1 MGDTI
6 NLRVFHYILI
16 IFGKAMYR
24 TFLLILI
31 KDEKLT
37 MFDFENFG
45 KTREKK
51 KKEKNKI
58 ENKLKSINY
67 FYILPNLFH
76 LFNFTIKN

>member
-16 IFGKAMYR
+16 IFGKAMYK

-45 KTREKK
+45 KKK
-51 KKEKNKI
+51 KKKKR
-58 ENKLKSINY
+58 KQ
-67 FYILPNLFH
+67 
-76 LFNFTIKN
+76 